1 MSVTVRPAVEEIV
14 VAAEPSAWR
23 DAGFRLDNGKAVVR
37 VGTAAIALAGAAAG
51 KRIVRCALRGIES
64 ESFDGLPVVRAD
76 SAPVAPNPAPPH
88 PNGVVAIDHLVAFTP
103 DLDRTV
109 TAGQALGLDLRRI
122 RDEPAPAGSPRQA
135 FFRLGDLILE
145 VAQAP
150 PGSPLQPDSPA
161 RFYGLAF
168 LVHDIDATAASLGE
182 LCSDPRNAVQP
193 GRRIA
198 TIRKDAGLGLPVAFI
213 TAEAFDVF
221 DGLYEP
227 GYLDDIR
234 AGERE

>member
-1 MSVTVRPAVEEIV
+1 VNVAGPALREIV

-23 DAGFRLDNGKAVVR
+23 DAGFRLDDDAAVAR
-37 VGTAAIALAGAAAG
+37 VGDVSIELAGTAAG
-51 KRIVRCALRGIES
+51 KRIVRCALSGVDS
-64 ESFDGLPVVRAD
+64 GDFDGLPVGR
-76 SAPVAPNPAPPH
+76 SETPAPAAQPAAPH
-88 PNGVVAIDHLVAFTP
+88 PNGVTRIDHLVAFTP

-109 TAGQALGLDLRRI
+109 AAGEALGLDLRRI

-150 PGSPLQPDSPA
+150 PDSPLQPASPA

-168 LVHDIDATAASLGE
+168 LVEDIAATAASLGP
-182 LCSDPRNAVQP
+182 LCGDPRDAVQP

-198 TIRKDAGLGLPVAFI
+198 TVRKEANLGLPVAFM
-213 TAEAFDVF
+213 T
-221 DGLYEP
+221 P
-227 GYLDDIR
+227 R
-234 AGERE
+234 P

>member
-1 MSVTVRPAVEEIV
+1 MSGAAGPAVDEVV
-14 VAAEPSAWR
+14 VAAEASAWR
-23 DAGFRLDNGKAVVR
+23 DAGFRVEDGGDAPVVR

-51 KRIVRCALRGIES
+51 KRIVRCTLRGIES
-64 ESFDGLPVVRAD
+64 AGFDGLPIAH
-76 SAPVAPNPAPPH
+76 SESLAPAAAPAPPH

-109 TAGQALGLDLRRI
+109 AAGQAIGLDLRRI

-135 FFRLGDLILE
+135 FFRLGDLLLE

-150 PGSPLQPDSPA
+150 AGSPLQPNSPA

-168 LVHDIDATAASLGE
+168 LVEDIDATTASLGP
-182 LCSDPRNAVQP
+182 LCSDPRDAVQP

-198 TIRKDAGLGLPVAFI
+198 TVRKEAGLGLPVAFM
-213 TAEAFDVF
+213 T
-221 DGLYEP
+221 P
-227 GYLDDIR
+227 RR
-234 AGERE
+234 A